1 LTRRVELEVFDA
13 PASNRSPADEDSV
26 MAALTQL
33 RDGGLGVSM
42 ATAPTVDANDH
53 GQAVSRDTQPFAIAN
68 AALAVKIAV
77 GVVAPLI
84 TALAVLGGIG
94 SFATIRRLAV
104 PWFGSEAWIVP
115 VGIDIGILALLAWD
129 LLAEYL
135 SLSWPFLRW
144 TAWAFIATT
153 VYLNIAAAHGDLT
166 AAVMHAAMPVL
177 FVTIIE
183 GIRHLIRQ
191 WTGIATGTRIE
202 RIPAARWLLAPHSSL
217 QLARHMM
224 LWQVTSYQQ
233 GLALAYRRL
242 RAVARLK
249 ETYGQF
255 WRFKAPLRDRL
266 ALRLALA
273 GIAIGDTD
281 VEQDEDLQLPAAQVP
296 EAQMLSLPRRCLVEP
311 PIVVNPQNKRDR
323 RLIAAA
329 SEILRDA
336 EREGARLS
344 QAALARR
351 LRERGHSVAN
361 GRLRWLVTS
370 VQRAPA
376 SDKAP

>member
-1 LTRRVELEVFDA
+1 
-13 PASNRSPADEDSV
+13 

-33 RDGGLGVSM
+33 CSGGLGVDLT
-42 ATAPTVDANDH
+42 TAPTADAH
-53 GQAVSRDTQPFAIAN
+53 ARGQAASRETKPLAIAN

-94 SFATIRRLAV
+94 SFATVRRLAV

-135 SLSWPFLRW
+135 GLAWPVLRW
-144 TAWAFIATT
+144 TAWAFIAVT

-233 GLALAYRRL
+233 GLELAYRHL

-266 ALRLALA
+266 ALRLALV
-273 GIAIGDTD
+273 GVAIGDSD
-281 VEQDEDLQLPAAQVP
+281 VDRDEDRELPAPQAAKAPV
-296 EAQMLSLPRRCLVEP
+296 LSLPRRCLVEP
-311 PIVVNPQNKRDR
+311 PIVVNPTNKRDR

-344 QAALARR
+344 QAALARK

-361 GRLRWLVTS
+361 GRLRWLVTA
-370 VQRAPA
+370 VQRAPT
-376 SDKAP
+376 SDKAS